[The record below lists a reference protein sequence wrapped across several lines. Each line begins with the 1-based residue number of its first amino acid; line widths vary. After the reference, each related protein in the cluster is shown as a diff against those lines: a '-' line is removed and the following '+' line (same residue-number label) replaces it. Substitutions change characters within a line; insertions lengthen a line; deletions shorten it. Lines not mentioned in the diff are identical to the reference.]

1 VSVQQLPRTPRDPNE
16 SDSLFT
22 PLQMGC
28 GIVLFLAML
37 VGIFILFI
45 SWLNRSSFDVPLDVH
60 HATFWAVVIGFT
72 LVLIRLQFPLRV
84 R

>member
-1 VSVQQLPRTPRDPNE
+1 MQQMPRPPIDPNE
-16 SDSLFT
+16 NDSLFT

-37 VGIFILFI
+37 VGIFCVFI
-45 SWLNRSSFDVPLDVH
+45 SWLNKSSFDIPLDVH
-60 HATFWAVVIGFT
+60 HATFWAVIIGFT
-72 LVLIRLQFPLRV
+72 LVLIRLQFPLRI